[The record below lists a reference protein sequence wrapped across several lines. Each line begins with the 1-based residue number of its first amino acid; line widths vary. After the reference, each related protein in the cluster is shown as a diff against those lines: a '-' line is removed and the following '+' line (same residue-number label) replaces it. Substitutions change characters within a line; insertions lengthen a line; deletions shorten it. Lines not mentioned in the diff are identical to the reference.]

1 MIEFAMPS
9 LGADMEAGTL
19 VEWYKQPGEP
29 LKRGDIIALVATQ
42 KGAIEIEVFN
52 DGTLAEIKV
61 DPGRKVPVGT
71 VLATIAEPG
80 EAAGPAQAVRPAAEQ
95 APPRAA
101 APERPAAAVPPPSV
115 PEAIAP
121 APSVAARL
129 KVTPA
134 ASRRASELGLDLKA
148 VAAGPDGV
156 IGLREVEAAGK
167 GKPAARRPG
176 LDLGEM
182 RKAIAA
188 AMARSHRDI
197 PHYWVSQ
204 TIDAAPLFAWLESE
218 NAKRAVAA
226 RLLYAV
232 PLIKAVALALRQ
244 TPELNGHYVDGF
256 FKPAE
261 EVHLG
266 IAMALRGGGLVAPAL
281 ADAAGR
287 DIDSLMVA
295 LADLV
300 QRARIGRLRSSE
312 LTAATATFSNLG
324 EGTSERLMPLIYPP
338 QVAIVGCGSAV
349 TRPWVVDGAV
359 APRRVI
365 EFTVGGDHRVSDGR
379 RASRFLS
386 RLTGLLE
393 RPEAL

>member
-19 VEWYKQPGEP
+19 VEWYKQPGEK
-29 LKRGDIIALVATQ
+29 LKRGDIIALVETQ
-42 KGAIEIEVFN
+42 KGAIEVEVFN

-61 DPGRKVPVGT
+61 DPGQKVPVGT
-71 VLATIAEPG
+71 ILATIAEPG
-80 EAAGPAQAVRPAAEQ
+80 EAAEPAKAARPAAER
-95 APPRAA
+95 PPPAA
-101 APERPAAAVPPPSV
+101 AEAERPVAAVPPPV

-121 APSVAARL
+121 APARAGRL

-134 ASRRASELGLDLKA
+134 ASRRAAELGLDLKA
-148 VAAGPDGV
+148 AAAGPDGV
-156 IGLREVEAAGK
+156 IGLREVEVAGK

-188 AMARSHRDI
+188 AMALSHREI

-204 TIDAAPLFAWLESE
+204 TIDAAPLFAWLEAE
-218 NAKRAVAA
+218 NAKRPVAA

-232 PLIKAVALALRQ
+232 PLVKAVALALQQ
-244 TPELNGHYVDGF
+244 TPELNGHYVDGA

-287 DIDSLMVA
+287 DIDSLMAA

-300 QRARIGRLRSSE
+300 QRARSGRLRSSE
-312 LTAATATFSNLG
+312 LTAATATLSNLG

-359 APRRVI
+359 VPRRVI

-379 RASRFLS
+379 RASQFLS
-386 RLTGLLE
+386 RLAGLLE

>member
-1 MIEFAMPS
+1 MIAFAMPS

-19 VEWYKQPGEP
+19 VEWYKQPGEK
-29 LKRGDIIALVATQ
+29 LKRGDIIALVETQ

-61 DPGRKVPVGT
+61 EPGQKVPVGT
-71 VLATIAEPG
+71 VLAMIAEPG
-80 EAAGPAQAVRPAAEQ
+80 EAAEPAKPARPAAER
-95 APPRAA
+95 PPPAA
-101 APERPAAAVPPPSV
+101 AVAERPAAAVPHPPV
-115 PEAIAP
+115 PEAKAP
-121 APSVAARL
+121 APSEARRL

-134 ASRRASELGLDLKA
+134 ASRRVAELGLDLKA
-148 VAAGPDGV
+148 VLAGPDGV
-156 IGLREVEAAGK
+156 IGLREVEAAGQA
-167 GKPAARRPG
+167 KPAARRPG

-188 AMARSHRDI
+188 AMALSHRDI

-204 TIDAAPLFAWLESE
+204 TIDAEPLFAWLEAE
-218 NAKRAVAA
+218 NAKRPVAT

-244 TPELNGHYVDGF
+244 TPELNGHHVDGA

-287 DIDSLMVA
+287 DIDSLMAA

-300 QRARIGRLRSSE
+300 QRARSGRLRSSE

-324 EGTSERLMPLIYPP
+324 EGTSESLMPLIYPP
-338 QVAIVGCGSAV
+338 QVAIVGCGSALM
-349 TRPWVVDGAV
+349 RPWVVDGAIV
-359 APRRVI
+359 PRRVI

-379 RASRFLS
+379 RASQFLS
-386 RLTGLLE
+386 RLAGLLE